1 MIIRIVFAVIH
12 LTIVLAYVLNLILE
26 ALIYGKWIYE
36 SRSVKV
42 SIVVWSMLAA
52 YYILATVLVLIEKWS
67 TLYAVIGII
76 VNIPIIIE
84 LSGDLIENIKLYI
97 GIRKGTMSRP
107 KF

>member
-12 LTIVLAYVLNLILE
+12 LTIVLAYVLNLILG

-42 SIVVWSMLAA
+42 SIVVCSMLAA

-84 LSGDLIENIKLYI
+84 LSGSLIKDIELYI
-97 GIRKGTMSRP
+97 GIRKGTMSPP
-107 KF
+107 KI